1 MARKT
6 RVHMEAAGDE
16 HTDQATRPKHL
27 SKQEFGRR
35 LYNAMLRKGWTQSE
49 LARRSDVKRDS
60 VSTYVRGVSLPGPL
74 NLKKLAAAL
83 EVSESELLPN
93 HIEAAIDEDVPSLEL
108 KISSSDSR
116 VAWLR
121 VNRLVSTSAAVQI
134 VEILN
139 SDELPEAREG

>member
-6 RVHMEAAGDE
+6 RVHLEAAGDE
-16 HTDQATRPKHL
+16 HTDQDVRPKHL
-27 SKQEFGRR
+27 TKQEFGRR
-35 LYNAMLRKGWTQSE
+35 LYNAMIRKGWTQSE
-49 LARRSDVKRDS
+49 LSRRADVKRDS

-74 NLKKLAAAL
+74 NLKKLASAL
-83 EVSESELLPN
+83 GVNETELLPN

-108 KISSSDSR
+108 KISSADSR

-121 VNRLVSTSAAVQI
+121 VNRLVSTSVAVKV

-139 SDELPEAREG
+139 GDELPEAKEG